1 MEARTK
7 SKTTSRDG
15 TSSTEARRP
24 PGIPLGEHAGK
35 IDRDL
40 GRLLSAFAGL
50 ATRIRRELPVRRDP
64 ASTRNVY
71 GEQQLELDVWMN
83 DLFVDALRASKLVSQ
98 VASEEMGAVQEVDRG
113 RFSVVL

>member
-15 TSSTEARRP
+15 TSSTEARRSK
-24 PGIPLGEHAGK
+24 GTALADHAGK
-35 IDRDL
+35 VDRDL
-40 GRLLSAFAGL
+40 GRLLSAMAGL
-50 ATRIRRELPVRRDP
+50 ATRIRQELPVRRDP

-83 DLFVDALRASKLVSQ
+83 ALIVDGLRRPSNEKLYGV
-98 VASEEMGAVQEVDRG
+98 
-113 RFSVVL
+113 